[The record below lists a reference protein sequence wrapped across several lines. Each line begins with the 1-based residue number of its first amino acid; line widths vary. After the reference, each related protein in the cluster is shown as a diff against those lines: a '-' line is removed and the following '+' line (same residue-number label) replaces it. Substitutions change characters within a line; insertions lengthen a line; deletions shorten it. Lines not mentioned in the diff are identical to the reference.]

1 MRQYLESELFMNII
15 AAILLLGFLVFI
27 HELGHFLAGVL
38 MKVPVEVFSIG
49 FGPTIF
55 KKTIRG
61 VVFQIAILPFGG
73 YCKFKGEHPDEIRI
87 DNKNNENNDGTENN
101 RINETDALNVA
112 QEEKEGSE
120 VNFLTI
126 SPLKRIFIYF
136 AGPFSNY
143 LLAIAIFFA
152 LAMLPSKE
160 VVYSPQVD
168 VYRNVGS
175 SSASET
181 TLAYKSG
188 FRPGD
193 IIISINDKK
202 VSSDKDV
209 LAALSDVADITS
221 KDSVIFDVLRD
232 GRHVMLSMPSKDVL
246 TTLNSMSG
254 SLGFSFGT
262 LAVFDKIIDNSP
274 AAEVGFEVNDKILAV
289 DGQSME
295 HVSQFRS
302 YIMERPNT
310 KVQITVL
317 RGDEEITREIFVGE
331 SNGIGMVGVVFR
343 VSPMSEELITGLAP
357 HLAIKSAFIETKDYL
372 ISYVDGIAM
381 LFTGK
386 IPVKESLAGPV
397 RIIQVTSEV
406 AKTSFYSFLQL
417 GAILS
422 IILFF
427 MNLLPIPVVDGG
439 MILVNFIELI
449 FRRKVSLEV
458 LSKIQMVGAV
468 LLITL
473 AVFIT
478 INDIT
483 SLFR

>member
-1 MRQYLESELFMNII
+1 MNII

-55 KKTIRG
+55 KRTIRG

-73 YCKFKGEHPDEIRI
+73 YCKFQGEHPDEIKEYEE
-87 DNKNNENNDGTENN
+87 DEDYNGQYVQNKQIEENNANELQLSGSRELIDGE
-101 RINETDALNVA
+101 A
-112 QEEKEGSE
+112 SE
-120 VNFLTI
+120 QVNFLTI
-126 SPLKRIFIYF
+126 SPIKKIFIYF

-143 LLAIAIFFA
+143 LLAIVIFFA
-152 LAMLPSKE
+152 LAMFPTKE
-160 VVYSPQVD
+160 IVYSPQVD
-168 VYRNVGS
+168 VYRTLGSGS
-175 SSASET
+175 SAET

-193 IIISINDKK
+193 TIVSINDKK

-209 LAALSDVADITS
+209 LVALSDVNDIAS

-232 GRHVMLSMPSKDVL
+232 GRHVMLSMPSKDVI
-246 TTLNSMSG
+246 TTLNSMNG
-254 SLGFSFGT
+254 NLGFSFGT
-262 LAVFDKIIDNSP
+262 SAVFEQIIADSP
-274 AAEVGFEVNDKILAV
+274 AAEVGLEVGDKMIAI
-289 DGQSME
+289 DGESME
-295 HVSQFRS
+295 HVSEFRS
-302 YIMERPNT
+302 YIMARPNT
-310 KVQITVL
+310 KIQVTVL
-317 RGDEEITREIFVGE
+317 RGEDEVTRDIFVGE
-331 SNGIGMVGVVFR
+331 SGGVGIIGVVFT
-343 VSPMSEELITGLAP
+343 VTPMSEQAVAGLSP
-357 HLAIKSAFIETKDYL
+357 HLAIKSAFTETNKYL
-372 ISYVDGIAM
+372 VSYVDGLAM

-397 RIIQVTSEV
+397 KIIQVTSEV

-439 MILVNFIELI
+439 MILVNLIELI

-473 AVFIT
+473 AIFIT